1 MEILNTQNLTKKFG
15 ELAAVDDVTL
25 DFEQGKITAIIGPNG
40 AGKSTFFDL
49 ISGRLAPS
57 SGRVLYK
64 DREVTDLPPYE
75 RIKMGMGRSFQITNI
90 FPGLTAYENVRIG
103 VMTALGVSSNPF
115 SNVGGLGVVSHRTME
130 ILRLVGL
137 DLEKDRVA
145 GTLAHG
151 DQKRLEIALALTN
164 DPELMLLD
172 EPTAGMNPDETRRL
186 VKLINRI
193 SQEKG
198 LSVIFTEHDMDVVF
212 DISDKV
218 VVLQQGKVIAKGAPE
233 EIRSNQ
239 IVIDAYLG
247 MENKCSA

>member
-1 MEILNTQNLTKKFG
+1 MNILSTQNLTKTFG
-15 ELAAVDDVTL
+15 ELAATNDITL
-25 DFEQGKITAIIGPNG
+25 SFEMGKITAIIGPNG

-49 ISGRLAPS
+49 LSGRKVPT

-64 DREVTDLPPYE
+64 DREITDMPPYD

-103 VMTALGVSSNPF
+103 VMAKLGVSSNLF
-115 SNVGGLGVVSHRTME
+115 SNVGRIGVVSDKTME
-130 ILRLVGL
+130 ILHLVGL
-137 DLEKDRVA
+137 GPEKDRVA

-151 DQKRLEIALALTN
+151 DQKRLEIALTLTN

-186 VKLINRI
+186 VRLINRI

-212 DISDKV
+212 DISHKV
-218 VVLQQGKVIAKGAPE
+218 VVLQQGKVIAEGAPA
-233 EIRSNQ
+233 EIRLNQ
-239 IVIDAYLG
+239 TVIDAYLG
-247 MENKCSA
+247 MENVC

>member
-1 MEILNTQNLTKKFG
+1 MEILRTQNLTKKFG
-15 ELAAVDDVTL
+15 ELAAADDITIG
-25 DFEQGKITAIIGPNG
+25 FEPGKITAIIGPNG

-49 ISGRLAPS
+49 ISGRKTPS
-57 SGRVLYK
+57 SGRVFYK
-64 DREVTDLPPYE
+64 DRDITGLQPDE
-75 RIKMGMGRSFQITNI
+75 RIRIGMGRSFQITNI

-103 VMTALGVSSNPF
+103 VLAALGVSSSLF
-115 SNVGGLGVVSHRTME
+115 SNVSRLGGVAERTME
-130 ILRLVGL
+130 ILDSVGL
-137 DLEKDRVA
+137 TSEKDRVA

-172 EPTAGMNPDETRRL
+172 EPTAGMNPEETRQL
-186 VKLINRI
+186 VKLIKGI
-193 SQEKG
+193 SNQKQ

-218 VVLQQGKVIAKGAPE
+218 VVLQQGKIIAEGAPE
-233 EIRSNQ
+233 DIRMNQ

-247 MENKCSA
+247 MENEC

>member
-1 MEILNTQNLTKKFG
+1 MQILSTQNLTKKFG
-15 ELAAVDDVTL
+15 ELSAADDITL
-25 DFEQGKITAIIGPNG
+25 GFEQGKITAIIGPNG
-40 AGKSTFFDL
+40 AGKSTFFNL
-49 ISGRLAPS
+49 ISGRLVPC
-57 SGRVLYK
+57 SGRVFYK
-64 DREVTDLPPYE
+64 DREITGLPPHE
-75 RIKMGMGRSFQITNI
+75 RIRIGMGRSFQITNI

-103 VMTALGVSSNPF
+103 VMAALGVSSNLF
-115 SNVGGLGVVSHRTME
+115 SNVGRLRAVSDRTME
-130 ILRLVGL
+130 ILGLIGL
-137 DLEKDRVA
+137 DPERDRVA

-186 VKLINRI
+186 VKLINQI
-193 SQEKG
+193 SREKR

-218 VVLQQGKVIAKGAPE
+218 VVMQQGKIIAEGAPE
-233 EIRSNQ
+233 EIRTNQ

-247 MENKCSA
+247 MENECSN